1 MVTDL
6 APEKAKSQANSA
18 KKTYFQQRNNTDT
31 QEIHYQVLLEVDMKA
46 KWKTRLTQSL
56 HI

>member
-6 APEKAKSQANSA
+6 APEKAKSQAKSA
-18 KKTYFQQRNNTDT
+18 KKPYFQQRNTDT